1 MKYFV
6 TRTGFEESSR
16 ALHQNMHAGNEYIL
30 GNYITL
36 KLSHLY
42 SVIYRRIKTFIVDLD
57 SFRYRQNSIQAFTQ

>member
-42 SVIYRRIKTFIVDLD
+42 SV
-57 SFRYRQNSIQAFTQ
+57 

>member
-16 ALHQNMHAGNEYIL
+16 ALHQNMHAGNEYIF

-42 SVIYRRIKTFIVDLD
+42 SV
-57 SFRYRQNSIQAFTQ
+57 